1 MAQVYE
7 GIVAWQRADNLAVG
21 IYRATEKF
29 PRSELYGLV
38 SQMRRAAVSV
48 PANIAEGAARQ
59 YLKEYLHFLHLA
71 RSSLTELAYH
81 IHLCRRLGFV
91 DESTAAKLSQ
101 MRDATSRPL
110 YGLISWVEE
119 QIESGQVLN
128 RKPVGKSQPTTDNR

>member
-59 YLKEYLHFLHLA
+59 YLKEYLHFCIL
-71 RSSLTELAYH
+71 
-81 IHLCRRLGFV
+81 LGL
-91 DESTAAKLSQ
+91 LSP
-101 MRDATSRPL
+101 S
-110 YGLISWVEE
+110 
-119 QIESGQVLN
+119 
-128 RKPVGKSQPTTDNR
+128 

>member
-7 GIVAWQRADNLAVG
+7 GIVAWQRADDLAVSICG
-21 IYRATEKF
+21 ATEEF
-29 PRSELYGLV
+29 PRSELCGLV

-48 PANIAEGAARQ
+48 PANIAEGSARQ
-59 YLKEYLHFLHLA
+59 YLKQHLHFLHPA

-81 IHLCRRLGFV
+81 SHLRRRLGFV
-91 DESTAAKLSQ
+91 DESAAAKLSHL
-101 MRDATSRPL
+101 RDVASPPL

-128 RKPVGKSQPTTDNR
+128 RKPVG